1 MKITQAFKNMKK
13 TTKEPLITIS
23 VIVLV
28 YIFVQILIAAGAMS
42 SLMKGILV
50 PVCVYALV
58 AIGLNLC
65 VGYLGELSLGHAGFM
80 CIGAFVGT
88 FSSKLLRP
96 YISNDILLFVIVLLL
111 AILFSGF
118 FGFLI
123 GIPVLR
129 LRGDYLAIVTLA
141 FGEIIK
147 NIVNVIYVAQDS
159 DGMHFA
165 FGDSQN
171 IDITTEGFT
180 WILNGP
186 QGLTKIPQLSSFT
199 IGVVL
204 IIITLL
210 IVYNFVNSRTGRA
223 VMAIRDNRIA
233 AESVGLNIT
242 GYKLLAFTV
251 SAAIAGAG
259 GVLYSHNLST
269 LTATSQ
275 NFGYNMS
282 IMILVFVVLGGMG
295 SFPGCIIAAT
305 VLTILPEAL
314 RGFSNYRMLIYSIV
328 LIVVMLFTWS
338 PKIRVLREKV
348 SHKIKDVRSKKT
360 ASKKE
365 GK

>member
-1 MKITQAFKNMKK
+1 MSKLSAFKNMKK
-13 TTKEPLITIS
+13 STKEPLITIC
-23 VIVLV
+23 VVVLV
-28 YIFVQILIAAGAMS
+28 YLIVQILIAAGLLS

-50 PVCVYALV
+50 PVCTYSLV

-80 CIGAFVGT
+80 CIGAFVST
-88 FSSKLLRP
+88 LASKLLRP
-96 YISNDILLFVIVLLL
+96 YISNDILLFIVVLLF
-111 AILFSGF
+111 AVVASGL

-165 FGDSQN
+165 FGDSKSIN
-171 IDITTEGFT
+171 ITTEGFT

-186 QGLTKIPQLSSFT
+186 QGLTKIPQLATFT
-199 IGVVL
+199 IGVIL
-204 IIITLL
+204 IILTLL

-242 GYKLLAFTV
+242 GYKLLAFTI

-259 GVLYSHNLST
+259 GVLYAHNLST
-269 LTATSQ
+269 LTATSA

-295 SFPGCIIAAT
+295 SLPGCIVAAT

-328 LIVVMLFTWS
+328 LIAVMLFTWS
-338 PKIRVLREKV
+338 PKAKDFREKY
-348 SHKIKDVRSKKT
+348 SLKNIFKKNKGG
-360 ASKKE
+360 AND